1 MKLSHWL
8 DHIALTHPREID
20 LGLDRVREVAGR
32 MGLARPAPVVFTVAG
47 TNGKG
52 STVAAVEAILLAS
65 GLRTGAYLS
74 PHIERFNERFRV
86 NGAECD
92 DESICA
98 ALAQVERARAEQ
110 ARVEQT
116 RGATPLTYFEF
127 ATLAALSIFSR
138 AGLDC
143 AVLEVG
149 LGGRLDAVNIVDA
162 DVALITNI
170 ALDHQHWLGD
180 TREAIGAEK
189 AGILR
194 PNAPL
199 VYGEAQAPASITRR
213 AAELNAPLWRKDRD
227 FGAEIDGGSWSWWG
241 RAGDGS
247 TVRLEGL
254 EAPELP
260 LAAMAAALQA
270 LHVSPLSPFA
280 LVDDDSIRAGIRA
293 TQGSI
298 HASQGGIYAAQKA
311 AALPGRLEWR
321 RDRASGLPALLDVAH
336 NPAAAGRLAGK
347 IATLRAAGGAGGKV
361 AAVLAMLAD
370 KDIEG
375 FAAALGGVVDV
386 WYIAAI
392 DNSRALSAVEQA
404 RRLRRRLPG
413 AEARVAGSV
422 AEAWRAAVASGAEFA
437 VATGSFHTVAAVRPL
452 TRAFKA
458 KSGGVSLQPFFA
470 A

>member
-1 MKLSHWL
+1 VKLSHWL

-98 ALAQVERARAEQ
+98 ALARVERARAEQ

-127 ATLAALSIFSR
+127 ATLAALWIFSR

-194 PNAPL
+194 PRAPL

-213 AAELNAPLWRKDRD
+213 AAELDAPLWRKGRD

-260 LAAMAAALQA
+260 LAAMAAAIQA
-270 LHVSPLSPFA
+270 LYVSPLSPSA
-280 LVDDDSIRAGIRA
+280 LVDDDSNRAGIRA
-293 TQGSI
+293 SIRATQG
-298 HASQGGIYAAQKA
+298 GVYAAQKA

-413 AEARVAGSV
+413 AEARVAESV
-422 AEAWRAAVASGAEFA
+422 AEAWRAAVASGAALA
-437 VATGSFHTVAAVRPL
+437 VATGSFHTVAAVRPV

-458 KSGGVSLQPFFA
+458 KSGGVSLQSFVA

>member
-1 MKLSHWL
+1 VKLSQWL

-20 LGLDRVREVAGR
+20 LGLDRVRGVAGR

-52 STVAAVEAILLAS
+52 STVAALEAILLAS

-86 NGAECD
+86 HGAECPD
-92 DESICA
+92 QSICA
-98 ALAQVERARAEQ
+98 ALARVEQ
-110 ARVEQT
+110 ARLEQA
-116 RGATPLTYFEF
+116 RGGSPLTYFEF
-127 ATLAALSIFSR
+127 ATLAALSIFSH
-138 AGLDC
+138 AELDC

-194 PNAPL
+194 PRAPL
-199 VYGEAQAPASITRR
+199 VYGEAELPGSITRR
-213 AAELNAPLWRKDRD
+213 AAELGAPLWRRSRD
-227 FGAEIDGGSWSWWG
+227 FGAEIQGGSWSWWG
-241 RAGDGS
+241 RGGAGR

-254 EAPELP
+254 EVPELP
-260 LAAMAAALQA
+260 LAAMAAAIQA
-270 LHVSPLSPFA
+270 LHVSPLVSCA
-280 LVDDDSIRAGIRA
+280 AVSEDAIRAA
-293 TQGSI
+293 QG
-298 HASQGGIYAAQKA
+298 A

-321 RDRASGLPALLDVAH
+321 RDPASGLPVLLDVAH
-336 NPAAAGRLAGK
+336 NPAAANRLAAK
-347 IATLRAAGGAGGKV
+347 IAARGTGGKV

-386 WYIAAI
+386 WYIAGV
-392 DNSRALSAVEQA
+392 DDSRALSAAEQV

-413 AEARVAGSV
+413 AEVMIAESV
-422 AEAWRAAVASGAEFA
+422 PEAWRAAVASGAELV
-437 VATGSFHTVAAVRPL
+437 VATGSFHTVAATRPL
-452 TRAFKA
+452 TGTDKA
-458 KSGGVSLQPFFA
+458 KPGSVSRQSFFA

>member
-1 MKLSHWL
+1 MKLPHWL
-8 DHIALTHPREID
+8 DHIALAHPREID

-52 STVAAVEAILLAS
+52 STVAALEAILLAS

-86 NGAECD
+86 HGAECA

-98 ALAQVERARAEQ
+98 ALARVEQ
-110 ARVEQT
+110 AR
-116 RGATPLTYFEF
+116 AANPLTYFEF
-127 ATLAALSIFSR
+127 ATLAALSIFAR
-138 AGLDC
+138 AELDC
-143 AVLEVG
+143 VVLEVG

-170 ALDHQHWLGD
+170 ALDHQHWLGG

-194 PNAPL
+194 PDAPL
-199 VYGEAQAPASITRR
+199 VYGEAEAPVSITRR
-213 AAELNAPLWRKDRD
+213 AAELGAPLWRKERD
-227 FGAEIDGGSWSWWG
+227 FGAEIGGGTWSWWG

-247 TVRLEGL
+247 AVRLEGL

-260 LAAMAAALQA
+260 LAAMAAAIQA
-270 LHVSPLSPFA
+270 LCIAPLPSFA
-280 LVDDDSIRAGIRA
+280 AADDGGIRA
-293 TQGSI
+293 AQSGI
-298 HASQGGIYAAQKA
+298 HAAQRA

-321 RDRASGLPALLDVAH
+321 RDCATGLPVLLDVAH

-347 IATLRAAGGAGGKV
+347 IAAARAANSPGGKV

-375 FAAALGGVVDV
+375 FAAALEGVVDV
-386 WYIAAI
+386 WYIAGI
-392 DNSRALSAVEQA
+392 DDSRALSAAEQA
-404 RRLRRRLPG
+404 QRLRRRLPG
-413 AEARVAGSV
+413 AEVAVAESV

-437 VATGSFHTVAAVRPL
+437 VATGSFHTIAAVRPL
-452 TRAFKA
+452 TGPKP
-458 KSGGVSLQPFFA
+458 GGVSRQSFFA